1 MSDNFFSEMNIPN
14 PIKNLRVG
22 SGTHA
27 EQTAKIMLK
36 LDGIFSDICPKI
48 VLVYGDT
55 NSTLAAALTACKFN
69 IPICHIEAG
78 LRSFNKS
85 MPEEH
90 NRVLTD
96 HCSSLLFC
104 PTSTAMDN
112 LQAENI
118 KQNVHFVG
126 DTMYDAVLA
135 FTPHALHKSKIVNE
149 LNLKTEKF
157 ILATIHRPYNT
168 DEREVLERLLK
179 GALKARIQSITPNSP
194 KT

>member
-1 MSDNFFSEMNIPN
+1 
-14 PIKNLRVG
+14 
-22 SGTHA
+22 
-27 EQTAKIMLK
+27 
-36 LDGIFSDICPKI
+36 
-48 VLVYGDT
+48 
-55 NSTLAAALTACKFN
+55 
-69 IPICHIEAG
+69 
-78 LRSFNKS
+78 

-179 GALKARIQSITPNSP
+179 ALSKLEFKVLLPIHPRLESRLLQFSLMLPSNVVGLPPLGYFDMLSLQKMSSVIITDSGGLQ
-194 KT
+194 KKLFFMLLHV